1 MCWSTEVI
9 IIGAISRKTIKKLCS
24 TILKAAILW
33 WSTVFV
39 RISAH
44 PPHRHRGGST
54 RLFTYWLE
62 WQWDWNWNWISTNKR
77 LPRRRRFL
85 QSILQKPCFVTS
97 LRFVT
102 TIYCFVAKYTYYTY
116 WKWWK
121 FSKRSASNKRPVPRS
136 KKFNNC
142 SGRLIE

>member
-102 TIYCFVAKYTYYTY
+102 TIYCLLQNIHTTLTENGENLVNAQPPI
-116 WKWWK
+116 
-121 FSKRSASNKRPVPRS
+121 SAQSQGQKN
-136 KKFNNC
+136 
-142 SGRLIE
+142 LITAQGG